1 MPLKFNHPAPVHGA
15 NHLPGVVTKF
25 PALVGLA
32 VLLCFCLWGAAGT
45 RASEQTG
52 EAAAAT
58 EYSPVV
64 AQGQRQLLWG
74 DTHLHSNVSADA
86 FTLGSRMD
94 PATAYRF
101 AMGLPVTNEAGQTVR
116 LRAPLD
122 FLAVTDHAEYHGVF
136 PLVEQRDP
144 RLADWPLGQQMGDL
158 MHSDQPVELAMLFA
172 DAIQSSDPAL
182 RTPGPLVESAWRASI
197 EAADA
202 AYTPGVF
209 TTLIGYEWTSMVTGD
224 NLHRVVLFRDG
235 AQRAGQIVPF
245 SAQDSTDPEALWSA
259 LADYESLTGGRA
271 MAIPHN
277 GNLSNGRMFS
287 PTRNGGQAFDLRYA
301 QQRRYWE
308 PLYEM
313 TQVKG
318 DAETHPLLSPEDP
331 FADFETWDDGNITLT
346 AEKAPE
352 MLPFEYARSALA
364 LGLAHRQQ
372 LGVNPFD
379 FGVIGSSDIHTAMS
393 TVEEDNYFGKFLHD
407 GPAPGRIELKMAG
420 QLQQIWRMVSAGLAA
435 VWAEQNT
442 REAIFDAMAR
452 REVYATTGSRIRVR
466 VFGGWDFNENALQQS
481 DWAEQGYQ
489 QGVPMGGV
497 LPPTS
502 GPNAT
507 PTLMVKTQK
516 DPNAAHLDRVQVIKG
531 WLDSDGNLHEK
542 IYDLAASGKRSR
554 QGQAG
559 LFEPVPDTTDLTR
572 GTYSNAFGAA
582 QLEGLW
588 RDPDF
593 DASQP
598 AFYYVR
604 VLEIPTPRWTT
615 YDAVRFGEHR
625 AAEDEGKLQ
634 ERAYT
639 SAIWYY
645 PPDAGE

>member
-1 MPLKFNHPAPVHGA
+1 
-15 NHLPGVVTKF
+15 
-25 PALVGLA
+25 
-32 VLLCFCLWGAAGT
+32 
-45 RASEQTG
+45 
-52 EAAAAT
+52 
-58 EYSPVV
+58 
-64 AQGQRQLLWG
+64 
-74 DTHLHSNVSADA
+74 
-86 FTLGSRMD
+86 
-94 PATAYRF
+94 
-101 AMGLPVTNEAGQTVR
+101 
-116 LRAPLD
+116 
-122 FLAVTDHAEYHGVF
+122 
-136 PLVEQRDP
+136 
-144 RLADWPLGQQMGDL
+144 
-158 MHSDQPVELAMLFA
+158 
-172 DAIQSSDPAL
+172 
-182 RTPGPLVESAWRASI
+182 
-197 EAADA
+197 
-202 AYTPGVF
+202 
-209 TTLIGYEWTSMVTGD
+209 
-224 NLHRVVLFRDG
+224 
-235 AQRAGQIVPF
+235 
-245 SAQDSTDPEALWSA
+245 
-259 LADYESLTGGRA
+259 
-271 MAIPHN
+271 
-277 GNLSNGRMFS
+277 
-287 PTRNGGQAFDLRYA
+287 
-301 QQRRYWE
+301 
-308 PLYEM
+308 
-313 TQVKG
+313 
-318 DAETHPLLSPEDP
+318 
-331 FADFETWDDGNITLT
+331 
-346 AEKAPE
+346 
-352 MLPFEYARSALA
+352 
-364 LGLAHRQQ
+364 
-372 LGVNPFD
+372 
-379 FGVIGSSDIHTAMS
+379 MS

-516 DPNAAHLDRVQVIKG
+516 DPNAAHLDRVQIVKG

-542 IYDLAASGKRSR
+542 FMTWPPGKRSR

-604 VLEIPTPRWTT
+604 VLKFHPRWTT

-645 PPDAGE
+645 RPMQGNEQTCQQAGSARAQQKYTF